1 MSTVEMTKI
10 KSKDARNG
18 PVKNTV
24 RIRNWVLYLCVHL
37 CCTYVYL
44 CCTYVYTYVVPL
56 CTPMLYLCARPCCN
70 YVYLCVHEADKVN
83 IFQIIFDLRRNWFF
97 SPSNLFLLSTNLWH
111 FLSLYH
117 ISHSCASVT
126 RWFYQF
132 WQFYNS
138 ENVPNTIDKFWQSR
152 FKILLNTTT

>member
-1 MSTVEMTKI
+1 MARLKI
-10 KSKDARNG
+10 LSEFG
-18 PVKNTV
+18 IECCTYVYTYVVPMCTYVVPMCTPM
-24 RIRNWVLYLCVHL
+24 LYLCVHL
-37 CCTYVYL
+37 CCTYVHAPVVTM
-44 CCTYVYTYVVPL
+44 CTYVYMKQTKSIYFKSFSTWGVIDFFL
-56 CTPMLYLCARPCCN
+56 LL
-70 YVYLCVHEADKVN
+70 
-83 IFQIIFDLRRNWFF
+83 IFF
-97 SPSNLFLLSTNLWH
+97 SFLPISGILS
-111 FLSLYH
+111 LSLYH

>member
-18 PVKNTV
+18 PVKNTF

-111 FLSLYH
+111 FLSLSLS
-117 ISHSCASVT
+117 ITSLIL
-126 RWFYQF
+126 
-132 WQFYNS
+132 
-138 ENVPNTIDKFWQSR
+138 VPVWPDGFINFGNFTTVKMCPIPLINFGKVGSKFC
-152 FKILLNTTT
+152 

>member
-1 MSTVEMTKI
+1 MARLKI
-10 KSKDARNG
+10 LSEFG
-18 PVKNTV
+18 
-24 RIRNWVLYLCVHL
+24 IE

-70 YVYLCVHEADKVN
+70 YVYMKRTKSIYFKSFSTWGVIDFFLLL
-83 IFQIIFDLRRNWFF
+83 IFF
-97 SPSNLFLLSTNLWH
+97 SFLPISGI
-111 FLSLYH
+111 FSLSLYH

>member
-70 YVYLCVHEADKVN
+70 YVYMKQTKSIYFKSFSTWGVIDFFLLL
-83 IFQIIFDLRRNWFF
+83 IFF
-97 SPSNLFLLSTNLWH
+97 SFLPISGIFSLSIT
-111 FLSLYH
+111 SL
-117 ISHSCASVT
+117 IL
-126 RWFYQF
+126 
-132 WQFYNS
+132 
-138 ENVPNTIDKFWQSR
+138 VPVWPDGFINFGNFTTVKMCPIPLINFGKVGSKFC
-152 FKILLNTTT
+152 

>member
-70 YVYLCVHEADKVN
+70 YVYMKRTKSIYFKSFSTWGVIDFFLLL
-83 IFQIIFDLRRNWFF
+83 IFF
-97 SPSNLFLLSTNLWH
+97 SFLPISGI
-111 FLSLYH
+111 FSLSLSLSHLSFLCQCDQMVLSILAILQQWKCAQYH
-117 ISHSCASVT
+117 
-126 RWFYQF
+126 W
-132 WQFYNS
+132 
-138 ENVPNTIDKFWQSR
+138 
-152 FKILLNTTT
+152 